1 MKIND
6 NNPFEIARL
15 TGTSPVQRV
24 TPAFDL
30 FAAYGAHAPIPGND
44 RASLSFQGQEIQR
57 LVQQVREMPDIR
69 EDKVKALKEQIQN
82 GTHQVPL
89 EDLSEAMF
97 RIAALDQG

>member
-6 NNPFEIARL
+6 NNPFEIARV
-15 TGTSPVQRV
+15 TGAQSVQRV

-30 FAAYGAHAPIPGND
+30 FAAYGAHAPVQGSD

-57 LVQQVREMPDIR
+57 LVQQVREMPDLR
-69 EDKVKALKEQIQN
+69 EDKVQTLKQQIRN
-82 GTHQVPL
+82 GSHQVNL
-89 EDLSEAMF
+89 DDLSEAMF